1 MSKLT
6 QASSDIDEL
15 VQSVVEEM
23 GLHHYGL
30 EFQTLNTTKYQNKYN
45 TYYTSKIKVGET
57 HNEQNP
63 NP

>member
-30 EFQTLNTTKYQNKYN
+30 EFQTLNTTKGKEVINR
-45 TYYTSKIKVGET
+45 SSF
-57 HNEQNP
+57 
-63 NP
+63 